1 MATERPSLVDDR
13 FLCRLT
19 PVNDRYETRRWRKKK
34 PKSEWQPIENARGL
48 FNRIH
53 QGAFECSEKRRSPG
67 GKIDD
72 DMMEPDS
79 KRIVR
84 QWNREIEEEIRRRDA
99 RRDDGPWRIIVWVAL
114 AVLWFVALFAVLG
127 LFERALR

>member
-1 MATERPSLVDDR
+1 
-13 FLCRLT
+13 
-19 PVNDRYETRRWRKKK
+19 
-34 PKSEWQPIENARGL
+34 
-48 FNRIH
+48 
-53 QGAFECSEKRRSPG
+53 
-67 GKIDD
+67 
-72 DMMEPDS
+72 MMEPDS

-84 QWNREIEEEIRRRDA
+84 EWNREIEEEIRRRDA